1 VAIAVRSTSSL
12 NAGFGAQ
19 SPAAV
24 PVPAGVQAGDLLVA
38 VCMQAKEGTSA
49 PTWPSGWSQIGT
61 TAGGTRGGAN
71 GASAVFVKT
80 ATASEG
86 TTYSVTYPATTN
98 TLIFDLTGANTA
110 TPTDAAP
117 VWNTGTT
124 SPCLTTAITVGSG
137 SLLITVFSVLNGT
150 AMTFGTPTNMTV
162 DTLVR
167 SGNYLSSG
175 YFHKLGMTA
184 GSTGAV
190 SSTPS
195 TVGTTPW
202 QTVALSVAAAAT
214 APTTDQLI
222 VNSAAVTRAAFI

>member
-1 VAIAVRSTSSL
+1 
-12 NAGFGAQ
+12 
-19 SPAAV
+19 
-24 PVPAGVQAGDLLVA
+24 
-38 VCMQAKEGTSA
+38 
-49 PTWPSGWSQIGT
+49 
-61 TAGGTRGGAN
+61 
-71 GASAVFVKT
+71 
-80 ATASEG
+80 
-86 TTYSVTYPATTN
+86 
-98 TLIFDLTGANTA
+98 
-110 TPTDAAP
+110 
-117 VWNTGTT
+117 
-124 SPCLTTAITVGSG
+124 
-137 SLLITVFSVLNGT
+137 
-150 AMTFGTPTNMTV
+150 
-162 DTLVR
+162 LVR